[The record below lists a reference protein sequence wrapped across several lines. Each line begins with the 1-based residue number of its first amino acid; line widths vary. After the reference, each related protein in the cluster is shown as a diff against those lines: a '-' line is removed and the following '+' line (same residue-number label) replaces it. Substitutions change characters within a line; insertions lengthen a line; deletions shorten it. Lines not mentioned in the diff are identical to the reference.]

1 MLPTLSRLSVSC
13 EPGSRLRYWC
23 SSQYLRISPLHW
35 EFRYPLS
42 NSSLAV
48 SNDHPR
54 LSRDLLHLTYQT
66 AYTPFTPSNSGQR
79 LLPPYYRG
87 CWHGVSRSLLCGY
100 RQSYNLFELYN
111 FRPHLQGFTLHRTSS
126 PTRRCCVRLSPIAQ
140 YSSLLP
146 PVGVWAVSQSQCG

>member
-100 RQSYNLFELYN
+100 RQSYNLFNYTTFVPTYRGLRSIELHPPRGVAASG
-111 FRPHLQGFTLHRTSS
+111 FRPLRNIPH
-126 PTRRCCVRLSPIAQ
+126 CC
-140 YSSLLP
+140 LP
-146 PVGVWAVSQSQCG
+146 